1 MATARSTRPYRG
13 MSPEA
18 RDADRRRR
26 LLDAGLEAFGTQG
39 YAGTTI
45 EGLCA
50 RAGVTPRN
58 FYDHFASRE
67 DLLVAVYDEVIAGHG
82 AAVQAALDDPS
93 GDDLEAHVRAGLSAA
108 VRGWAQDERRA
119 RIALVEVVGVSERV
133 EAHRLRVIAGY
144 AALLAADGER
154 LAARGLIPRAPG
166 PLAAMALVGAVTQVM
181 TDWQHRPAERP
192 PIEAVVEEL
201 TRLYVAALGAA

>member
-26 LLDAGLEAFGTQG
+26 LVDAGLEAFGTGG
-39 YAGTTI
+39 YARTTI

-50 RAGVTPRN
+50 QAGVTPRN

-67 DLLVAVYDEVIAGHG
+67 DLLAAVYDEVIAGHA
-82 AAVQAALDDPS
+82 AAVQAALGGDA
-93 GDDLEAHVRAGLSAA
+93 GDDLEAHVRAGLDAA
-108 VRGWAQDERRA
+108 VRGWADDERRA
-119 RIALVEVVGVSERV
+119 RIALVEVVGVSERM

-144 AALLAADGER
+144 AERLRADGER
-154 LAARGLIPRAPG
+154 LAARGLVPRTAG
-166 PLAAMALVGAVTQVM
+166 PLTAMALVGAVTQVM

-192 PIEAVVEEL
+192 PIDAVVEEL
-201 TRLYVAALGAA
+201 TRLYVAALRAA